1 MYRFG
6 IYIGLLL
13 LLGSCTGGESTTGDA
28 LSVLAQKAETDP
40 SSENFAAYFS
50 EVNNFLQNNK
60 SEKSKVNPVLERAA
74 DFSLKHKRYSQAAGY
89 LTPLVRTADDNGK
102 HVLSLSKIMNSLNKD
117 HAAKILYKSYK
128 NNNPNGEH
136 DSQMDAVISDVEDVD
151 VFLDTI
157 FQRVFQNPDDVGL
170 NRNSALKFVDSAE
183 AYALANRDSEKS
195 PEHLYKASE
204 VARSI
209 QTLPKALSIY
219 DWILE
224 DYPNYEKSPTVL
236 FLKGFIIENN
246 VDNDSLAKSIYD
258 QFLVTYPDHE
268 LASSV
273 KFLIENLGK
282 SDEEILDFIQKK

>member
-1 MYRFG
+1 MFRFG
-6 IYIGLLL
+6 IYIGLILFL
-13 LLGSCTGGESTTGDA
+13 SSCTGGESTTGDSF
-28 LSVLAQKAETDP
+28 SVLAQKAESDP
-40 SSENFAAYFS
+40 TSENFAAYYS

-60 SEKSKVNPVLERAA
+60 TKTSVVHPVLERAA

-102 HVLSLSKIMNSLNKD
+102 YVLSLSKIMNTLNKE

-128 NNNPNGEH
+128 NNNPNGDN
-136 DSQMDAVISDVEDVD
+136 DSQMDAIISDVQDVD
-151 VFLDTI
+151 VYLDTI
-157 FQRVFQNPDDVGL
+157 FNRVLQNPDEVGL
-170 NRNSALKFVDSAE
+170 NRNNALKFVDCAE
-183 AYALANRDSEKS
+183 AYALANRDSESS
-195 PEHLYKASE
+195 PERLYKASE

-224 DYPNYEKSPTVL
+224 DYPNYEKAPTVL

-282 SDEEILDFIQKK
+282 SDEEILDFIQQK